1 MNKLRPQEKAERY
14 IIAPSTSMY
23 LGVKVTK
30 DTDISD
36 KVKNE
41 FGTTYQ
47 TIKDL
52 TLTTIVKRKSNA
64 YDMETKEHSKLTQ
77 KVKEGTIL
85 VWIPNKGY
93 VVPEMNVC
101 TVQEGIDALQV
112 LRDLEIEGEKEENKE

>member
-1 MNKLRPQEKAERY
+1 
-14 IIAPSTSMY
+14 
-23 LGVKVTK
+23 
-30 DTDISD
+30 
-36 KVKNE
+36 
-41 FGTTYQ
+41 
-47 TIKDL
+47 
-52 TLTTIVKRKSNA
+52 
-64 YDMETKEHSKLTQ
+64 METKEHSKLTQ

>member
-64 YDMETKEHSKLTQ
+64 YDMEKLKKEQYLYGFQTRGMLYRK
-77 KVKEGTIL
+77 
-85 VWIPNKGY
+85 
-93 VVPEMNVC
+93 
-101 TVQEGIDALQV
+101 
-112 LRDLEIEGEKEENKE
+112 

>member
-1 MNKLRPQEKAERY
+1 MNKLKPQEKAERY